1 LLLPTYQENWNISNL
16 ADSYQIPHMIASFY
30 QTIQFMMNEKDGAMY
45 KISDGTGLKEVIG
58 KPCDSVDSCF
68 KKIISL
74 IPNFE
79 DVALKYVYKMT
90 GLGKDVKIH
99 KTKKKTF
106 AYANDNSTFLIS
118 EGSDRNTVRLCDS
131 ITGGR
136 YGSFFSF
143 HIKDDL
149 FGCIHGGIFIYQYTR
164 WEHGV
169 PIEWKKIGHLN
180 IEFNSFGVF
189 GNHIIGIHA
198 ADDINLYYL
207 NPVTLE
213 IDYVLTLTEQHKNSF
228 VDISTTIY
236 KNHFG
241 VVVNYISDESIIFW
255 IDINKKHIATDILPR
270 IRNKPSYKGYMLI
283 PSYSKG
289 KMLISTSKGIYIKTE
304 IREQFTP
311 FYLSTDIISFCG
323 NIVLLNKY
331 FASAWTLVI
340 LDKHG
345 KKMKEISLKDTLKSD
360 LNIYPFGLLR
370 TLVYSSSDWKFQ
382 LVNFDL
388 LK

>member
-1 LLLPTYQENWNISNL
+1 
-16 ADSYQIPHMIASFY
+16 
-30 QTIQFMMNEKDGAMY
+30 
-45 KISDGTGLKEVIG
+45 
-58 KPCDSVDSCF
+58 
-68 KKIISL
+68 
-74 IPNFE
+74 
-79 DVALKYVYKMT
+79 
-90 GLGKDVKIH
+90 
-99 KTKKKTF
+99 
-106 AYANDNSTFLIS
+106 
-118 EGSDRNTVRLCDS
+118 
-131 ITGGR
+131 
-136 YGSFFSF
+136 
-143 HIKDDL
+143 
-149 FGCIHGGIFIYQYTR
+149 
-164 WEHGV
+164 
-169 PIEWKKIGHLN
+169 
-180 IEFNSFGVF
+180 
-189 GNHIIGIHA
+189 
-198 ADDINLYYL
+198 
-207 NPVTLE
+207 
-213 IDYVLTLTEQHKNSF
+213 
-228 VDISTTIY
+228 
-236 KNHFG
+236 
-241 VVVNYISDESIIFW
+241 
-255 IDINKKHIATDILPR
+255 
-270 IRNKPSYKGYMLI
+270 MLI